1 MNNIITITR
10 DEYYKL
16 KCSEAKLCLLECGG
30 VDNWEG
36 YCDSLNNTYGDMD
49 ESIDEIRER
58 LFNEIFG
65 ADSCQG
71 Q

>member
-1 MNNIITITR
+1 MENTITITK

-16 KCSEAKLCLLECGG
+16 KLAEAELSLLIAGG

-36 YCDSLNNTYGDMD
+36 YCDSLNNEYGDM
-49 ESIDEIRER
+49 EYSYEELQQQ
-58 LFNEIFG
+58 LFCEIFG
-65 ADSCQG
+65 AETCQG